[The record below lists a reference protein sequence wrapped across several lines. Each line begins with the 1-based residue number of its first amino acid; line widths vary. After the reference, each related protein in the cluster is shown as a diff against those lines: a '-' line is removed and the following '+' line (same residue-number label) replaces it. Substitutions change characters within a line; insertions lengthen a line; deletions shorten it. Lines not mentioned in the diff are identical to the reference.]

1 MSYGILVL
9 LLGKTGPNLY
19 MKTFLI
25 FGASGAI
32 GNACAEM
39 LGQYGNT
46 IFASKDPTLL
56 LKQIDHIEKLDGVIW
71 AQGQNA
77 TDSILDFD
85 VQTLERVMQANLNFI
100 LETAN
105 VIVRSKKVAVGT
117 NFVIISSI
125 WSQSSRPS
133 KLSYS
138 VSKAASLAAVRSMA
152 VDLGVSG
159 IQVNAVAPGPI
170 DSPMT
175 RSNLSNEQIA
185 KIASETPIKRLV
197 TLNEVATIV
206 VKFATGEM
214 QGITGQEIVIDGGW
228 GVSKL
233 V

>member
-9 LLGKTGPNLY
+9 LLGKIGPNLY

-25 FGASGAI
+25 FGAGGAI
-32 GNACAEM
+32 GSACAEI
-39 LGQYGNT
+39 LGQYGNI
-46 IFASKDPTLL
+46 IFASKDSTLL

-77 TDSILDFD
+77 TDSILDFEI
-85 VQTLERVMQANLNFI
+85 QTLEKVMQANLNYT
-100 LETAN
+100 LQTAN
-105 VIVRSKKVAVGT
+105 LIVRSNKVAAGT

-125 WSQSSRPS
+125 WSQNSRPG

-152 VDLGVSG
+152 VDLGAAG
-159 IQVNAVAPGPI
+159 IHVNAIAPGPI

-175 RSNLSNEQIA
+175 RSNLSGDQIA
-185 KIASETPIKRLV
+185 KISSETPIKRLV
-197 TLNEVATIV
+197 TLNEVASTV
-206 VKFATGEM
+206 VKFANGEM

>member
-1 MSYGILVL
+1 
-9 LLGKTGPNLY
+9 

-197 TLNEVATIV
+197 TLNEVATTV

>member
-1 MSYGILVL
+1 MNYGTLVL

-32 GNACAEM
+32 GTACAEM

-46 IFASKDPTLL
+46 IFASKDPALFL
-56 LKQIDHIEKLDGVIW
+56 NQIDRIEKFDGVIW

-85 VQTLERVMQANLNFI
+85 AQTLEKVMQANLNYI

-152 VDLGVSG
+152 VDLGVNG

-175 RSNLSNEQIA
+175 RLNLSNEQIA
-185 KIASETPIKRLV
+185 KITSETPIKRLV
-197 TLNEVATIV
+197 TLNEVATTV
-206 VKFATGEM
+206 VKFAMGEM